1 MRRRGASR
9 RVPGSDDSGIA
20 MVLVI
25 GVIAII
31 TVLVTALLVTTQYTV
46 AAGKLQESRLKKIN
60 LADAGLNAYLYEL
73 RRDSTYYSS
82 NPTMGPVAQE
92 DGVWVVH
99 ADEPSGTV
107 PLTLRSTGWL
117 NGDPSPKTVVA
128 TVRFP
133 TFADFMF
140 LANNFINFG
149 STAVVEGKVRSNG
162 YVTVASGG
170 KIQYETYAAGTI
182 TGANSAFGYGMLD
195 KPLSER
201 KFPGYAEVKFDDVT
215 SDMEAMKLGAVATG
229 NYYADPGTFPGY
241 KVVVSGTTYS
251 VEKVGTYNTSS
262 GVMSGNTTIATGKAI
277 PVMGVLYF
285 DSTDASNI
293 VWVSGN
299 YNKPITIASAGNIYL
314 NGSYTKTT
322 SGSSNS
328 AGLIAQ
334 YDIIVPTSYTSIP
347 NTMIIEAGLLAQK
360 GATRG
365 TLTSPPKTSLTIRGS
380 NSYFSEGYFAQGS
393 PVAYGWQARTYAY
406 DLNLDKNPPPRYPVI
421 REGKIKLNTWIED

>member
-1 MRRRGASR
+1 MGMRRHVDPMRA
-9 RVPGSDDSGIA
+9 PASDDSGIA
-20 MVLVI
+20 LVLVV
-25 GVIAII
+25 GVIAVMTI
-31 TVLVTALLVTTQYTV
+31 LVTALLVTTEYTV
-46 AAGKLQESRLKKIN
+46 AAGKLQETRLKKIN

-140 LANNFINFG
+140 LSNNFINFG
-149 STAVVEGKVRSNG
+149 GTAVVEGKVRSNG
-162 YVTVASGG
+162 YVTVATGG
-170 KIQYETYAAGTI
+170 KIQYETYAGGTI
-182 TGANSAFGYGMLD
+182 TGADSAFGYGMLD
-195 KPLSER
+195 KPISER
-201 KFPGYAEVKFDDVT
+201 KFPNFPLVDFDGVT
-215 SDMEAMKLGAVATG
+215 SDMESMKLGAVATG
-229 NYYADPGTFPGY
+229 NYYADPGTSPGY

-251 VEKVGTYNTSS
+251 VEKVGTIVTST
-262 GVMSGNTTIATGKAI
+262 GVMSGNTVVATAKAI

-285 DSTDASNI
+285 DSADASNI

-299 YNKPITIASAGNIYL
+299 YDKPITIASAGSIYL
-314 NGSYTKTT
+314 NGTYTKTT
-322 SGSSNS
+322 AGSSKS

-365 TLTSPPKTSLTIRGS
+365 WLTSPQKTSMTIKGS
-380 NSYFSEGYFAQGS
+380 NSYFAEGYFVSGS
-393 PVAYGWQARTYAY
+393 TGWASRTYSY
-406 DLNLDKNPPPRYPVI
+406 DLNLDKNPPPRYPVV